1 MNVPS
6 LTLKFQ
12 NEEIALGERYGD
24 SLSGVRG
31 RIGADYLA
39 GGSGMI
45 LSHKTVTLLHFYI
58 RRPQDEPHQEWPGTV
73 YLKVLTLWPDSPM
86 AAWLLVATN
95 KIFVNFD
102 IGNVAAKSY
111 I

>member
-1 MNVPS
+1 MICECP

-45 LSHKTVTLLHFYI
+45 LSHKTVTLLDFYI
-58 RRPQDEPHQEWPGTV
+58 RRPQDEPHQEWQGTV
-73 YLKVLTLWPDSPM
+73 YFEGLTSWPRGC
-86 AAWLLVATN
+86 A
-95 KIFVNFD
+95 
-102 IGNVAAKSY
+102 
-111 I
+111 